1 MTTIKGFKKMEGVS
15 KRTGNKYNGYI
26 LYCEED
32 RAPQDVKGCLCF
44 EKFISVEQLS
54 GEPYLGAQANFYFDH
69 QGRLQGCEV
78 L

>member
-1 MTTIKGFKKMEGVS
+1 MTIIKGFKKMEGIS
-15 KRTGNKYNGYI
+15 KKTGNKYNGYI

-32 RAPQDVKGCLCF
+32 RVPTDVKGVLCF

-54 GEPYLGAQANFYFDH
+54 AEPYLGAEVRFYFDH
-69 QGRLQGCEV
+69 MGRMSGCEV